1 MNVTRPFGCCEEGV
15 AIPSSYG
22 REIDMRL
29 SQRNQNR
36 AAFHLGYNTGA
47 QIPVGDTAR
56 FIEACN
62 RIPNE
67 DWMKRIVNHLDRCD
81 RAWENSEV
89 LKDVDATGQIA
100 PSRTQ
105 RIFGDANRSIEISD
119 PLSADNMYREIY
131 LRECDRLAESLV
143 VINYRRSQARSMAL
157 RSGSDFVN
165 AIPGPADTSVS
176 TRLAQSLGMPAA

>member
-1 MNVTRPFGCCEEGV
+1 
-15 AIPSSYG
+15 
-22 REIDMRL
+22 MRL
-29 SQRNQNR
+29 SQRNFNR

-56 FIEACN
+56 FMEACN
-62 RIPNE
+62 RIPND
-67 DWMKRIVNHLDRCD
+67 DWMRRIVNQLDRCD

-119 PLSADNMYREIY
+119 PLSADSMYREIY
-131 LRECDRLAESLV
+131 LREGDRLAESLV
-143 VINYRRSQARSMAL
+143 VINYRRPDARGRAL
-157 RSGSDFVN
+157 RSGAEFVQ
-165 AIPGPADTSVS
+165 AIPGPADTSTA
-176 TRLAQSLGMPAA
+176 TRLLQSAGLASA